1 MAWCIYG
8 IAYDPPSGKKSTLFI
23 MYLKIICLVQLHW
36 AIYKGVLIMPCQLK
50 TTFIEQLLQS
60 YRYNK
65 TGPFEYGFVSYKN
78 KSISSS

>member
-1 MAWCIYG
+1 M
-8 IAYDPPSGKKSTLFI
+8 
-23 MYLKIICLVQLHW
+23 VQLHW

-65 TGPFEYGFVSYKN
+65 TGPSEYGFVSYKN